1 MGIERSRVLEVH
13 AMGVSGPGRKAG
25 GGTVGAGYLID
36 DRLVLTAGAGRAP
49 ADVRPAGTAT
59 WLAASPVWS
68 SPAGAVVLELADPE
82 MLMMPPVRPRWGRI
96 TGRRPVAVTAMGFPP
111 APAPTRWAR
120 DPEHFFGHIVPA
132 ESAAMA
138 VTASHPAGDGMT
150 GAALFAGA
158 ELVGVL
164 LAGARALPMSVLA
177 GEPGFAGLVGDER
190 GGLALADVST
200 PATAFPIF

>member
-13 AMGVSGPGRKAG
+13 RAQGA
-25 GGTVGAGYLID
+25 VGAGYLID
-36 DRLVLTAGAGRAP
+36 DRLVLTAGAGRAR
-49 ADVRPAGTAT
+49 AEVRPAGTAT

-68 SPAGAVVLELADPE
+68 SPAGAVILELEDPDA
-82 MLMMPPVRPRWGRI
+82 LMMPPIRPRWGRI

-111 APAPTRWAR
+111 AAAPTRWAR
-120 DPEHFFGHIVPA
+120 DPEHFIGHVVPA
-132 ESAAMA
+132 GPTAMT
-138 VTASHPAGDGMT
+138 VTAARPAGAGMT

-164 LAGARALPMSVLA
+164 LAGARALPVGTLA
-177 GEPGFAGLVGDER
+177 GEPGFSGLAGDER
-190 GGLALADVST
+190 GRLALADVST

>member
-13 AMGVSGPGRKAG
+13 RERGA
-25 GGTVGAGYLID
+25 VGAGYLID

-49 ADVRPAGTAT
+49 AEVRPGGTAT

-68 SPAGAVVLELADPE
+68 SPAGAVILELEDPE

-96 TGRRPVAVTAMGFPP
+96 TGPRPVAVTAMGFPP

-120 DPEHFFGHIVPA
+120 DPEHFMGHVVPA
-132 ESAAMA
+132 GSTA
-138 VTASHPAGDGMT
+138 VTVTAARPAGAGMT

-164 LAGARALPMSVLA
+164 LASARAVPVGALA
-177 GEPGFAGLVGDER
+177 GEPGFAALVGDER

-200 PATAFPIF
+200 PATVFPIF

>member
-1 MGIERSRVLEVH
+1 MGIERARVMEVH
-13 AMGVSGPGRKAG
+13 AKGAAVR
-25 GGTVGAGYLID
+25 AGYLID
-36 DRLVLTAGAGRAP
+36 DRFVLTAGPGRTP

-59 WLAASPVWS
+59 WLASSPGWS
-68 SPAGAVVLELADPE
+68 SPAGAVVLELDDPA
-82 MLMMPPVRPRWGRI
+82 MLMMLPVLPRWGRI

-111 APAPTRWAR
+111 AAAPARWAR
-120 DPEHFFGHIVPA
+120 DPEQFFGHVVPA
-132 ESAAMA
+132 ESSPMTITGAR
-138 VTASHPAGDGMT
+138 PAGDGMT

-164 LAGARALPMSVLA
+164 LAGARALPVSALA
-177 GEPGFAGLVGDER
+177 AEPGFAGLVADER

>member
-1 MGIERSRVLEVH
+1 MGIERARVLEVH
-13 AMGVSGPGRKAG
+13 AQGAVC
-25 GGTVGAGYLID
+25 AGYLVD
-36 DRLVLTAGAGRAP
+36 DRLVLTVGSGRAP
-49 ADVRPAGTAT
+49 ADVRPGGTAI

-68 SPAGAVVLELADPE
+68 SPAGAVILELDDPAA
-82 MLMMPPVRPRWGRI
+82 LMMPPVRPRWGRI

-111 APAPTRWAR
+111 AAAPTRWAR
-120 DPEHFFGHIVPA
+120 DAEHFFGHVVPA
-132 ESAAMA
+132 ESTSMT
-138 VTASHPAGDGMT
+138 VTGARPAGDGMS

-164 LAGARALPMSVLA
+164 LAGARALPVSALA
-177 GEPGFAGLVGDER
+177 GEPGFAGLMGED

>member
-13 AMGVSGPGRKAG
+13 TSGP
-25 GGTVGAGYLID
+25 VGAGYLID
-36 DRLVLTAGAGRAP
+36 DRLLLTAGTGRAP
-49 ADVRPAGTAT
+49 AEVRPAGTAT
-59 WLAASPVWS
+59 WLAAAPVWS
-68 SPAGAVVLELADPE
+68 SPAGAVILELEDPE
-82 MLMMPPVRPRWGRI
+82 MLMMPPARPRWGRI
-96 TGRRPVAVTAMGFPP
+96 TGRRPVAVAAMGFPP

-120 DPEHFFGHIVPA
+120 DPEHFFGHVVPA
-132 ESAAMA
+132 ESTAMTVTGARAAGA
-138 VTASHPAGDGMT
+138 GMT

-164 LAGARALPMSVLA
+164 LAGARALSVGALA

-190 GGLALADVST
+190 GGLALAEVST